1 MTEKQ
6 KRFADYYIETGIGSE
21 AYRRAYKSCKKEETA
36 RVNASRLLT
45 NANIRAYIDTEIS
58 KKDSKRIAKQE
69 EVLEYLTKVMRGE
82 VNEEVVVV
90 VGKGDGIS
98 SASNIEKQVAAK
110 EQLKAAELLGKRY
123 GIFTENHNL
132 TGDGV
137 IKIINNIPRSDGK

>member
-21 AYRRAYKSCKKEETA
+21 AYRKAYKSCKKEETA

-58 KKDSKRIAKQE
+58 KKDSRRIAKQE
-69 EVLEYLTKVMRGE
+69 EVLEYLTRVMRGE
-82 VNEEVVVV
+82 INEEVVVV
-90 VGKGDGIS
+90 VGRGDGIS

-132 TGDGV
+132 TGDGI